1 MCPKFRINNSFT
13 ECNKPYRQ
21 TAILIVPYSNNITTM
36 IKNIYK
42 IPILYSFNR
51 RLNTPGK
58 NPWMTP
64 QNGFLA
70 ALIEFDAFYIH
81 SVSKVDK
88 GFMVVGQGGQ
98 NGLWS

>member
-1 MCPKFRINNSFT
+1 
-13 ECNKPYRQ
+13 
-21 TAILIVPYSNNITTM
+21 M

-51 RLNTPGK
+51 RLNSPGK